1 MISYVIAENPD
12 DRVLQRASELLKEGK
27 LVCVPTDTAW
37 VVVCDP
43 FNKKG
48 VEALYRFKGVSPL
61 KHFSLLCDSISKAS
75 EVASISDSAF
85 RMIRGKI
92 PGHYTFIFEAT
103 KKITKAVQASK
114 TDHQVGVRFVP
125 QKIVNSLLD
134 IHGDVLLS
142 TNISNEMMGL
152 EEDELFY
159 SFQISERFP
168 SGIDMIIDPGEYEF
182 AGSSTIVDFS
192 QDDAPVLIR
201 EGAGE
206 WP

>member
-1 MISYVIAENPD
+1 MIAYVIAENPD
-12 DRVLQRASELLKEGK
+12 DRVLQRASELLKDGK
-27 LVCVPTDTAW
+27 LVCLPTDTAW

-48 VEALYRFKGVSPL
+48 VESLYRFKGAGPL
-61 KHFSLLCDSISKAS
+61 KHFSLLCDSISRAS

-92 PGHYTFIFEAT
+92 PGHFTFIFQAT

-125 QKIVNSLLD
+125 QRIVNSLLE
-134 IHGDVLLS
+134 IHKDVLLS
-142 TNISNEMMGL
+142 TNITNEMMGVA
-152 EEDELFY
+152 EDETFY

-168 SGIDMIIDPGEYEF
+168 SGVDMIIDPGEYEF
-182 AGSSTIVDFS
+182 VGPSTIVDLS
-192 QDDAPVLIR
+192 EEGEPTLVR
-201 EGAGE
+201 EGAGV